1 MQYGKVKYKKKV
13 QHGKMKHKKS
23 GTQEKCNVEKV

>member
-23 GTQEKCNVEKV
+23 GTQEKCNVGKV